1 MVMLVTG
8 MNDNVMVVLGFLVGD
23 VVTLV
28 TDVNAV
34 PWWCL
39 AFVIVDMT
47 MLVLGEITKSMRPT
61 K

>member
-1 MVMLVTG
+1 
-8 MNDNVMVVLGFLVGD
+8 
-23 VVTLV
+23 V

>member
-1 MVMLVTG
+1 MGMLVTG
-8 MNDNVMVVLGFLVGD
+8 MNDNVMVVFGFLVGD
-23 VVTLV
+23 VVMLV
-28 TDVNAV
+28 TGVNAV